1 MKIDDVTVKEV
12 SFRRKFNLGNYETLD
27 IELTAAINDG
37 QNVQEVLSAL
47 EKGTIK
53 YMKFRED

>member
-47 EKGTIK
+47 EKETIK